1 MNWRSVVII
10 GVQTAHGPAA
20 RPTARPFGTAMGG
33 TARPAACPGRHGT
46 KGRAGHGPPAWPMTR
61 PWHGTIGTAAQCRHG
76 HTSPPLLASPP
87 PDRLPRL
94 ASSPRAPPPR
104 LLLPARGR
112 ISFASARIFSAS
124 PPLLSSPLLSPHVTT
139 SPPPRLLS
147 SPRTP
152 PHLLRLAMRCLLL
165 DSSADGGGGSGGP
178 WSTRGSAAPPLS
190 PASEAERGRDG
201 SRASGRRHL

>member
-1 MNWRSVVII
+1 MNWRSVVIV

-124 PPLLSSPLLSPHVTT
+124 PPLLSSPLPTRHHISSASPPLLSPHATASPPPCHAV
-139 SPPPRLLS
+139 PPPRLERRRRGWLW
-147 SPRTP
+147 R
-152 PHLLRLAMRCLLL
+152 
-165 DSSADGGGGSGGP
+165 P